1 MRVKDRNNDIVYGD
15 RSYKEQLSIAVMN
28 DFIEFIND
36 LKQRALSYITQEN
49 DKEAFKKDFD
59 DLKNKNAENVSKTI
73 DKVEVMRI

>member
-36 LKQRALSYITQEN
+36 LKQRALRQGSI
-49 DKEAFKKDFD
+49 
-59 DLKNKNAENVSKTI
+59 
-73 DKVEVMRI
+73 

>member
-15 RSYKEQLSIAVMN
+15 RSYKEQLSNAVMN

-36 LKQRALSYITQEN
+36 LKQRALSYIIQEN

-73 DKVEVMRI
+73 GKVEVMRI

>member
-59 DLKNKNAENVSKTI
+59 DLKNKNTENVSKTI